1 MAYSGFGS
9 SDWMSPVG
17 GFKPSRAGSEAFGDI
32 GSKNA
37 EMAASFGESALSNI
51 GAIEQSRIQADAQVE
66 AAERAAQW
74 QALGSIGGS
83 LITGGASMIPKTLK
97 IV

>member
-1 MAYSGFGS
+1 MNYSGFGS

-37 EMAASFGESALSNI
+37 EMAAGFGESALSNMA
-51 GAIEQSRIQADAQVE
+51 AIKEAEIAAASAEKQA
-66 AAERAAQW
+66 
-74 QALGSIGGS
+74 QALARAQMVSGAFGAASS
-83 LITGGASMIPKTLK
+83 LLPTKIK